1 MGAGIT
7 ETIVSTGILIVI
19 GLIMILIILEAILRM
34 IEKDN
39 F

>member
-1 MGAGIT
+1 M
-7 ETIVSTGILIVI
+7 ETIVSIGILIVI